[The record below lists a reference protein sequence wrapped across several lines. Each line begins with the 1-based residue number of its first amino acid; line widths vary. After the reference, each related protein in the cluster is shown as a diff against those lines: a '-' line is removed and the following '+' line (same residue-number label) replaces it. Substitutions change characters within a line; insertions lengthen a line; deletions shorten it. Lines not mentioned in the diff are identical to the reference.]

1 MRLRNTEHLELSTK
15 MDSKCTHKKD
25 SLHVFWML
33 RVIYKK
39 KPNRR
44 FFFQNQT
51 ETEPNPQFLS
61 KPNRNRTELEK
72 SIPHIPRIYRIH
84 KIVKNLVAEDIL
96 LRSGLVHKFL
106 LPVLCI
112 ASPVPWCWIL
122 SLHPS
127 HSCIVS
133 KQVKIAS
140 PF

>member
-39 KPNRR
+39 KPNQTGG
-44 FFFQNQT
+44 FFQNRTET

-72 SIPHIPRIYRIH
+72 SIPHIPNVMQLDR
-84 KIVKNLVAEDIL
+84 
-96 LRSGLVHKFL
+96 FL
-106 LPVLCI
+106 
-112 ASPVPWCWIL
+112 
-122 SLHPS
+122 
-127 HSCIVS
+127 
-133 KQVKIAS
+133 
-140 PF
+140 